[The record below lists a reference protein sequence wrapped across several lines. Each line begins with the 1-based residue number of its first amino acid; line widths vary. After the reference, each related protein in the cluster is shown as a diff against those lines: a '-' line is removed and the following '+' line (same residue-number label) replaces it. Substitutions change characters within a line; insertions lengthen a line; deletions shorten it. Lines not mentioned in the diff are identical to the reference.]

1 MSSLL
6 KISIITATYNS
17 LETLPTTLKS
27 IVEQNYENIEC
38 VVIDGKSTDGTLK
51 IIYKYQIDNPDI
63 SFKIISEKDTGIYDA
78 LNKGIFNATGDI
90 IGFLHSDD
98 MLASSNI
105 LTKIAE
111 EFVKT
116 NVNGVYGD
124 LQYVNKKNTNNVI
137 RYWKSKKFHPNLL
150 KQGWMPAHPTLFL
163 KRDIYEKHGNF
174 DLSFKIAADYDF
186 MLRVLKD
193 QTLKF
198 SYLPTIIT
206 KMRLGGASNKSIKNI
221 IKKTM
226 EDYHAIRSNNIGG
239 VITLLLK
246 NISKIKQFLIKKT

>member
-63 SFKIISEKDTGIYDA
+63 SFKIISEKDSGIYDA

-111 EFVKT
+111 EFIKT
-116 NVNGVYGD
+116 DVNGVYGD
-124 LQYVNKKNTNNVI
+124 LQYVNRDNTNNVI
-137 RYWKSKKFHPNLL
+137 RYWKSKKFHPKLI

-163 KRDIYEKHGNF
+163 KREVYKSQGYF
-174 DLSFKIAADYDF
+174 DLSYKIAADYDL
-186 MLRVLKD
+186 MLRILKD

-198 SYLPTIIT
+198 SYLPTVIT

>member
-6 KISIITATYNS
+6 KISIVTATYNS
-17 LETLPTTLKS
+17 LKTLPTTLKS
-27 IVEQNYENIEC
+27 IVEQNYKNIEC
-38 VVIDGKSTDGTLK
+38 IVIDGKSTDSSLK
-51 IIYKYQIDNPDI
+51 IIYKYQLDNPDI
-63 SFKIISEKDTGIYDA
+63 SFKIISEKDAGIYDA

-163 KRDIYEKHGNF
+163 KKEVYEKHGNF

-186 MLRVLKD
+186 MLRVFKD
-193 QTLKF
+193 NSLKF
-198 SYLPTIIT
+198 GYLPKVFT
-206 KMRLGGASNKSIKNI
+206 KMRVGGASNRSLKNI
-221 IKKTM
+221 IQKTK
-226 EDYHAIRSNNIGG
+226 EDYRAISSNQLGG
-239 VITLLLK
+239 ILTIIRK
-246 NISKIKQFLIKKT
+246 NTSKIKQFLINKH